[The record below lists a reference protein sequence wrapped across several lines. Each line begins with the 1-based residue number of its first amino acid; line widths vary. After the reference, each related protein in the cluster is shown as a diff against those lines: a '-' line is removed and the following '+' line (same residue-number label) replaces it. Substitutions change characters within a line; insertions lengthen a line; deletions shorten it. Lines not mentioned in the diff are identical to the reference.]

1 MSVTLPDD
9 FVLPQGLVEDIS
21 EDEGGDGSRQPTI
34 TGALLEGV
42 SSADEQPDNNIR
54 NETGGRAA
62 AAVPQEWAQRID
74 DDDAFDPRIVADPPR
89 GLLHDLRGG
98 LQKLLG

>member
-62 AAVPQEWAQRID
+62 AAVPQNMQ
-74 DDDAFDPRIVADPPR
+74 PQT
-89 GLLHDLRGG
+89 LRSVVGFG
-98 LQKLLG
+98 TITVITCKGCFGF